1 MVPKEVPKMV
11 SRWVPTFCFFAS
23 LCDAEGG
30 FMQAFYLSRNQHGYF
45 RVRFPDPV
53 TGKLGKAKSTHTK
66 NRQQATLIA
75 DEWYRNGP
83 PAGRSCERTFS
94 EVTAGVDL
102 VSLVQRLS
110 PSEAV
115 ELSKLLVER
124 FGNSGFVLDEVK
136 TLKPTSDFVRT
147 DESECVESVEV
158 ASAANDDTAEDC
170 EDVVEI
176 SEACENAAP
185 VVTNDCKSVVC
196 ESSVD
201 AGSVDLKAVDKN
213 VSCDLVSCPEQK
225 ASCGVKLVEYL
236 FKFWDFE
243 NSEYIKRRQLRGF
256 EIKQRNCKEKTGIVR
271 RYWATYFDSERTVQ
285 SLTSRELDEFLLSLR
300 RDKGLS
306 ADTVN
311 KTMTAGNMAFEF
323 LIKEGLLD
331 KNPLLGVER
340 FRVQHKKR
348 GIPTETEMK
357 QLMDLDWDWA
367 DPVYKLAF
375 KVSALFGLRA
385 GEISGLQV
393 CDVDPVADLLYIRHS
408 WNDTDKLKETKNGD
422 DRTIPIEH
430 GVALELL
437 NNARRNPNYS
447 DTSFVFW
454 SHKIYDQ
461 PMWPS
466 SFDDDFYIAMQK
478 IGISEEQRKE
488 RNIVFH
494 SLRHYCATQIA
505 QRASLEIAMK
515 ILGHRTEE
523 MTRLYSEH
531 ETQLKLNNAK
541 EVLSQGWN
549 VLIAA

>member
-1 MVPKEVPKMV
+1 
-11 SRWVPTFCFFAS
+11 
-23 LCDAEGG
+23 
-30 FMQAFYLSRNQHGYF
+30 MQVFYLSRNQHGYF
-45 RVRFPDPV
+45 RVRFVDPV
-53 TGKLGKAKSTHTK
+53 SGKLGKAKSTHTK
-66 NRQQATLIA
+66 NRQKATLIA
-75 DEWYRNGP
+75 DDWYRNGSP
-83 PAGRSCERTFS
+83 EGRSCERLLS
-94 EVTAGVDL
+94 DMNAGVDL
-102 VSLVQRLS
+102 VSVVERLS
-110 PSEAV
+110 VSEAV
-115 ELSKLLVER
+115 KLAKLLIER
-124 FGNSGFVLDEVK
+124 FGDVGIVLAGAKDAGVMFCGA
-136 TLKPTSDFVRT
+136 LNDV
-147 DESECVESVEV
+147 DALESVVANNTGKDGAPDGCVEVGEV
-158 ASAANDDTAEDC
+158 ACDVMCGSAGTDVETVGSELADEMIVADSADVDVGVVKMDD
-170 EDVVEI
+170 V
-176 SEACENAAP
+176 
-185 VVTNDCKSVVC
+185 
-196 ESSVD
+196 
-201 AGSVDLKAVDKN
+201 
-213 VSCDLVSCPEQK
+213 K
-225 ASCGVKLVEYL
+225 ASCDNVPCVEKKACEGVKLVEYL

-271 RYWATYFDSERTVQ
+271 RYWATYFDAERTVQ
-285 SLTSRELDEFLLSLR
+285 SLTCRELDEFLLSLR
-300 RDKGLS
+300 RDRGLS

-340 FRVQHKKR
+340 FCVQHKKR

-357 QLMDLDWDWA
+357 QLMDLDWDWT
-367 DPVYKLAF
+367 DSVYKLAF
-375 KVSALFGLRA
+375 KVAALFGLRA

-393 CDVDPVADLLYIRHS
+393 CDVDAVGDLLYIRHS
-408 WNDTDKLKETKNGD
+408 WNDVDKLKETKNGD
-422 DRTIPIEH
+422 DRIIPIEH

-437 NNARRNPNYS
+437 NNARRNPCYS

-454 SHKIYDQ
+454 SPKVCNQ

-466 SFDDDFYIAMQK
+466 SFEDDFYLAMRR

-531 ETQLKLNNAK
+531 ETQMKLNNAK